1 MSCEEIKAFLDE
13 YICGE
18 LDEEQSKMI
27 KAHLDTCDDCRA
39 EYVKLKALKEDL
51 ADLSQPVPQ
60 DFKDRF
66 LRRLRRENRFAFIN
80 RISVGVAAA
89 VVLICVIGIG
99 YGGGYN
105 NGLEDK
111 MRAMGSLEMTTEENT
126 NDTAESKLP
135 EITTKQIDTTDE
147 AIAQAESTEAAT
159 AQTEDIKV
167 VPKAVENREVATEMI
182 TESIVT
188 NVQIAANEESVQIE
202 AALETET
209 ESVCEES
216 SVAVAK
222 MGRSSI
228 PDDHMDE
235 GEENSNEAVDTQTAF
250 EESAPAVAS
259 VQSADETVS
268 YHEAEVNL
276 VVIGTD
282 TDTLISI
289 LSEIEDIS
297 DVKAEENIITAR
309 VDGMSYKSFKELLSD
324 FTVDEEDIYVE
335 ESSVNY
341 SISIRVK

>member
-111 MRAMGSLEMTTEENT
+111 MRAMGSLEMTTGENI
-126 NDTAESKLP
+126 NDMAESKSP
-135 EITTKQIDTTDE
+135 EITTKHTDTIDE
-147 AIAQAESTEAAT
+147 ATIPAESEERTT

-216 SVAVAK
+216 TVAVAK

-235 GEENSNEAVDTQTAF
+235 GEENSNEAIDTQTAF
-250 EESAPAVAS
+250 AESVPAEVS

-268 YHEAEVNL
+268 YQEAEVNL
-276 VVIGTD
+276 VIIGTD

-297 DVKAEENIITAR
+297 DVKVEENIITAR
-309 VDGMSYKSFKELLSD
+309 VNGMNYKSFKELLSD
-324 FTVDEEDIYVE
+324 FTVAEESAYVE
-335 ESSVNY
+335 ESCIDY
-341 SISIRVK
+341 SISIRVE